1 MYELILGIVAGLIAT
16 CLLSYWQFKK
26 STAGYRVDK
35 AWTLGNILLMGVFAT
50 MFTFNFWAG

>member
-35 AWTLGNILLMGVFAT
+35 AWTLGDILLMSVFAT
-50 MFTFNFWAG
+50 MFWAG